1 MNYSIKQYLFF
12 FFTILFVSFNSHSQ
26 YEHTTLLRTSPSQ
39 AKVFIGK
46 NAIGT
51 TPLELSKLKMDDT
64 LRIESEGYETVFL
77 LFFENKRGNSFP
89 ATLEESN
96 SFIMS
101 YDKREDFYDIPSG
114 TIIMRKKL
122 PEYDSKIMVAIDTP
136 RLDLPE
142 KYEFG
147 RINGS
152 KTLFKGDD
160 FYRYLGY
167 PQNMEVQLINSSHD
181 TYLDAMFY
189 TNNTKDEATLYLPK
203 VILKPVIKKL
213 NFNLKGK
220 LLRDYKGPCVMEC
233 EWLVSDLSQPS
244 KVLAKFPISTQ
255 IYRTGNNYEL
265 ILHQLIFESK
275 RDLLANDTLF
285 DFLNKLEKNYLNRS
299 KISQPLSLMP
309 SKPLVYSSTKEMLRD
324 VIAGVVTVETESS
337 FGSGAILSSNGY
349 IVTNY
354 HVIGT
359 SDKIYV
365 RLGKEKKV
373 LAEKVRVN
381 KDYDLALLKIS
392 GENFKALQLGNSEQ
406 SATGDEIYAAGTPL
420 DKTLGQTIT
429 RGIISGYRNWN
440 GVNFIQNDVSVNSG
454 NSGGPL
460 LNEQG
465 QIIGITTM
473 KLVGKGIEG
482 ISFGIPANVVKEVL
496 NIEFK

>member
-1 MNYSIKQYLFF
+1 MNFSFFKCFSILNFLVFISIKCIAQYEST
-12 FFTILFVSFNSHSQ
+12 TILRSH
-26 YEHTTLLRTSPSQ
+26 PSHAQ
-39 AKVFIGK
+39 VFIGK
-46 NAIGT
+46 KEIGT
-51 TPLELSKLKMDDT
+51 TPLDLSKLKIEDT
-64 LRIESEGYETVFL
+64 LRLKLEGYETVCL
-77 LFFENKRGNSFP
+77 IFFENKRGNSFP

-96 SFIMS
+96 SFIMN

-122 PEYDSKIMVAIDTP
+122 PEFDTKIMVAIDTP

-233 EWLVSDLSQPS
+233 EWLVSDISQPS

-255 IYRTGNNYEL
+255 IYRSGNNYEL

-275 RDLLANDTLF
+275 RDLLAIDTLF
-285 DFLNKLEKNYLNRS
+285 DYLSKLENNYLVRS
-299 KISQPLSLMP
+299 KITKPLTLIV
-309 SKPLVYSSTKEMLRD
+309 SKPLVYTSSKEMLRD

-337 FGSGAILSSNGY
+337 FGSGAILSRNGY

-354 HVIGT
+354 HVIGA

-482 ISFGIPANVVKEVL
+482 ISFGIPANLVKEVL
-496 NIEFK
+496 NLDFK

>member
-1 MNYSIKQYLFF
+1 MNFSFFKCFSIFYFLVFISIKCIAQYENT
-12 FFTILFVSFNSHSQ
+12 TILRSH
-26 YEHTTLLRTSPSQ
+26 PSQ
-39 AKVFIGK
+39 VHVFIGEK
-46 NAIGT
+46 EIGT
-51 TPLELSKLKMDDT
+51 TPIDLSKLKIEDT
-64 LRIESEGYETVFL
+64 LRLKLEGYETVSL

-96 SFIMS
+96 SFSMS

-122 PEYDSKIMVAIDTP
+122 PEYDTKIMVAIDTP

-233 EWLVSDLSQPS
+233 EWLVSDISQPS
-244 KVLAKFPISTQ
+244 KVLAKFPINTQ
-255 IYRTGNNYEL
+255 IYRSGNNYEL

-285 DFLNKLEKNYLNRS
+285 DFLSKLENNYLVRS
-299 KISQPLSLMP
+299 KTSKPLSLVP

-354 HVIGT
+354 HVIGS

-373 LAEKVRVN
+373 LAEKIRVN

-429 RGIISGYRNWN
+429 RGIISGYRSWN

-482 ISFGIPANVVKEVL
+482 ISFGIPSNLVKEIL
-496 NIEFK
+496 NLEFK